1 MYDRQ
6 AAEDRL
12 ADMADRR
19 ERGLC
24 TMPDCP
30 NPNEGRTLDRC
41 REHGGVA
48 RPVGMGPQRP
58 HVTPQHRQGL
68 HSGWYSRE
76 G

>member
-1 MYDRQ
+1 MFDQR
-6 AAEDRL
+6 AADDRL

-24 TMPDCP
+24 VVAGCQ
-30 NPNEGRTLDRC
+30 NSGQNRTLDRC
-41 REHGGVA
+41 SEHGGVA
-48 RPVGMGPQRP
+48 KPLGMGTAT